1 MILNHVQMFINR
13 RRHITIGLRPPN
25 KLLQITYWLH
35 VTFNDFLSMTRDFA
49 FLLHPKYEHND
60 SLYRRP
66 LPGLLDEKIDENIIT
81 FCSILDIFSYATL
94 AQ

>member
-1 MILNHVQMFINR
+1 
-13 RRHITIGLRPPN
+13 
-25 KLLQITYWLH
+25 
-35 VTFNDFLSMTRDFA
+35 MTRDFA